1 VTSKYL
7 SAILVIALSLA
18 LSVPAQAQNPSI
30 GVAPIGNN
38 KEPFKGAIIGVFA
51 AVAGVAVI
59 STILIVHYSK
69 KRSVTGCVNSGTG
82 ALTLT
87 EEGNN
92 RTYLLSGNTVGLT
105 PGDRMKLHG
114 RKAKSNGPD
123 KTLVWDTEKV
133 SKDYGVCK
141 VGGNS

>member
-30 GVAPIGNN
+30 GIAPIGNN
-38 KEPFKGAIIGVFA
+38 KAPFKGAIIGVFA